1 MTINS
6 KSIFLR
12 RVEEAFLLKR
22 INKKTATHF
31 KTVYNKF
38 DPKKRSAADDK
49 ADELLLELISE
60 LNVRVPRK

>member
-12 RVEEAFLLKR
+12 RVEEAFLLKK

-38 DPKKRSAADDK
+38 NSKKRSAADDK

-60 LNVRVPRK
+60 LKFTISKK

>member
-12 RVEEAFLLKR
+12 RVQEAYLLKKITKR
-22 INKKTATHF
+22 TATHF

-38 DPKKRSAADDK
+38 DIMKKSEADEK
-49 ADELLLELISE
+49 ADELLAELISE
-60 LNVRVPRK
+60 SVIKQKR

>member
-12 RVEEAFLLKR
+12 RVQEAYLLKKITKR
-22 INKKTATHF
+22 TATHF

-38 DPKKRSAADDK
+38 DVTKKSE
-49 ADELLLELISE
+49 ADEKANELLAELLSE
-60 LNVRVPRK
+60 SIIKQRR